1 MGHLRCRLQRPAQQ
15 ARSFWCRLVFRTDPS
30 QIRNEKHLRAYS
42 YNYLNEERSN
52 YYGDNGDDHMG
63 CHGEQPGPAP
73 KGSAGRSKT
82 QRGVPGGAWDLPAHE
97 APAALGFI
105 SKIDIDLL
113 VKN

>member
-73 KGSAGRSKT
+73 GGSAGRSGNP
-82 QRGVPGGAWDLPAHE
+82 QEGVQM
-97 APAALGFI
+97 APAEVTRRRGLLGAHWPFI
-105 SKIDIDLL
+105 ADL
-113 VKN
+113 